1 MPEDVRFADTRWTLV
16 GAAAR
21 GDRQQA
27 RRALLELCL
36 QYWYPVYAYLR
47 RCGHAAE
54 IAEDITG
61 VFFGELLGSRLPLTP
76 LPVQVRFREFLFDS
90 LHRFLATDW
99 RRLEAADGTFEQLE
113 GPALELL
120 EARHLCEAASTMCAT
135 DAFHRDYAMELIAS
149 AHRRLSQEAASAGH
163 GPRYEALAP
172 FLATRPPAGAL
183 EALAGQLST
192 RSAVLAIALER
203 LRHRFQELVRDELAQ
218 TVGDRAGLE
227 RERNEL
233 LAALH

>member
-1 MPEDVRFADTRWTLV
+1 MPEDMRFADTRWTLV
-16 GAAAR
+16 GAAGR

-54 IAEDITG
+54 IAEDIAG

-76 LPVQVRFREFLFDS
+76 LPAQVRFRQFLFDS

-99 RRLEAADGTFEQLE
+99 RRMEATGGTFEQAE

-120 EARHLCEAASTMCAT
+120 EARHQREAASARS
-135 DAFHRDYAMELIAS
+135 AAESFHRDYALELIAS
-149 AHRRLSQEAASAGH
+149 AHRRLSQEAVSAGH
-163 GPRYEALAP
+163 GPMYEALAP
-172 FLATRPPAGAL
+172 FLATRPPPAAL
-183 EALAGQLST
+183 EALAVELSS
-192 RSAVLAIALER
+192 RPAVLATALRR
-203 LRHRFQELVRDELAQ
+203 LRDRFQELVRDELAQ
-218 TVGDRAGLE
+218 TVGDQAGLE
-227 RERNEL
+227 CERTEL
-233 LAALH
+233 LAALQ